1 MAGMPGI
8 VKVLMVLA
16 GIGLATTLVLPDRQ
30 TAPVIDAIRK
40 LVQGV
45 FGTVMGLKTVPKPG

>member
-1 MAGMPGI
+1 MPAI

-40 LVQGV
+40 LIQGV